1 MVSPWWSR
9 TGQTEPL
16 AQTNQLSSPSGI
28 PRDGLTFALQTGSAR
43 TLRMISKTYAPQEIE
58 AKWYQYWLDNQ
69 FFKSVP
75 DDREP
80 YTIVIPPP
88 NVTGVLHMGHMLN
101 NTIQDVLI
109 RKARMEGK
117 NACWIAGTDHASI
130 ATEAKVVA
138 MLAERGISKK
148 DLTRDEFLEYAWEW
162 KEKYGG
168 IILAQ
173 LRKLGASCDW
183 DRTRFTMEP
192 ALYDAVIDTFV
203 DLYEKGNIYRGVRM
217 VNWDPQGKT
226 AVSDEEVITKE
237 VQQKLVYIRYAI
249 AGQTDH
255 ITIATVRPETI
266 MADAAIAVNPNDE
279 RYTHLHGRK
288 AIIPLINREI
298 PIITDEYVTMDFG
311 TGCLKVTPAHDPND
325 YALGIKHNLPVLD
338 ILNDDGT
345 LNEKAQILVGQDRF
359 AARKAI
365 IKLLDESGDLEKA
378 EEYKSNVGFSE
389 RTNAVI
395 EPKLSLQ
402 WFLKMDELA
411 KPALE
416 SVMSDVVQLHPTKFK
431 NMYRVWMENVHDWCI
446 SRQLWWGQRI
456 PAFYMQ
462 DGTIIVART
471 KHEALEKVQHE
482 KLLFAMTEADLT
494 QDEDVLDTW
503 FSSWLWPMSVFLP
516 SGDPDDPK
524 AGPNDLAYYY
534 PSNDLVTA
542 PEILFFWVAR
552 MIMAGYEYKGEAPF
566 KNVYLTGIVRD
577 KQGRKMSKSLGN
589 SPDPLDLIDQYGA
602 DGVRTGMLFS
612 SPAGNDL
619 PFDEKLVEQ
628 GRNFSNKIWNAFRL
642 VKGWTIDSNGPA
654 SRQLTLTSDQLAIRW
669 FGAKL
674 NATLTQIEDDF
685 SKFRISDALQAIYKL
700 IWGDLCSQYLELI
713 KPAFDAEA
721 GTSQP
726 IDQATYDATINFF
739 ERLMCL
745 AHPFM
750 PFITEEIWQE
760 IRERKPGESI
770 CVAPFPKAETVDN
783 QILTDFE
790 TLFEVISSVRNIR
803 NANQGDGRQISPKT
817 ALPLA
822 IKTNQ
827 PETFHPLEPLIQK
840 MANVSIIS
848 YVSEKANGLAFLVRS
863 DEFFVDIA
871 GEIDAAQESE
881 NTRKELDYQ
890 IGFRY
895 STLKKLSNERFVANA
910 NPDVVDRERRKLAD
924 ANAKIQALEQRLQD
938 LAV

>member
-1 MVSPWWSR
+1 
-9 TGQTEPL
+9 
-16 AQTNQLSSPSGI
+16 
-28 PRDGLTFALQTGSAR
+28 
-43 TLRMISKTYAPQEIE
+43 MISKTYAPQEIE
-58 AKWYQYWLDNQ
+58 NKWYQYWLDNQ
-69 FFKSVP
+69 FFKSIP
-75 DDREP
+75 DEREP

-101 NTIQDVLI
+101 STIQDVLV

-117 NACWIAGTDHASI
+117 NACWVPGTDHASI

-148 DLTRDEFLEYAWEW
+148 DLTREEFLGYAWEW

-173 LRKLGASCDW
+173 LRKIGASCDW

-192 ALYDAVIDTFV
+192 VLYDAVIDTFV

-217 VNWDPQGKT
+217 VNWDPQGRT

-237 VQQKLVYIRYAI
+237 VQQKLVYIKYAI
-249 AGQTDH
+249 AGHAEQF

-288 AIIPLINREI
+288 VIIPLINREI

-325 YALGIKHNLPVLD
+325 YALGIRHNLPVLD
-338 ILNDDGT
+338 ILDDDGT

-365 IKLLDESGDLEKA
+365 IKLLDQSGNLEKS
-378 EEYKSNVGFSE
+378 EDYKSNVGFSE

-416 SVMSDVVQLHPTKFK
+416 NVMNDVIQLYPPKFK

-462 DGTIIVART
+462 DGTVIVART

-516 SGDPDDPK
+516 SGDPGDPK
-524 AGPNDLAYYY
+524 AGPNDLDYYY
-534 PSNDLVTA
+534 PTNDLVTA

-552 MIMAGYEYKGEAPF
+552 MVIAGYEYKGEAPF

-589 SPDPLDLIDQYGA
+589 SPDPLELIDQYGA

-619 PFDEKLVEQ
+619 PFDGKLVEQ

-642 VKGWTIDSNGPA
+642 VKGWTVETKNTA
-654 SRQLTLTSDQLAIRW
+654 SLPIHW
-669 FGAKL
+669 FDEKL
-674 NATLTQIEDDF
+674 NATLIQVEDDF

-700 IWGDLCSQYLELI
+700 IWDDFCSQYLELI
-713 KPAFDAEA
+713 KPAFDSET
-721 GTSQP
+721 GTAQP
-726 IDQATYDATINFF
+726 IDQATYDATIGFF

-750 PFITEEIWQE
+750 PFITEEIWQD
-760 IRERKPGESI
+760 IRERKPGDSI
-770 CVAPFPKAETVDN
+770 CIAPFPKSESVNT

-790 TLFEVISSVRNIR
+790 TLFEVITNVRNIR
-803 NANQGDGRQISPKT
+803 STKQISPKT

-822 IKTNQ
+822 IKTNRAEPFQ
-827 PETFHPLEPLIQK
+827 PLESLIQK
-840 MANVSIIS
+840 MANVSSIS
-848 YVSEKANGLAFLVRS
+848 YVSEKAEGLSFLIKG

-871 GEIDAAQESE
+871 GEIDVAQEIE
-881 NTRKELDYQ
+881 TTRKELEYQ
-890 IGFRY
+890 IGFRD
-895 STLKKLSNERFVANA
+895 STLKKLSNERFIANA
-910 NPDVVDRERRKLAD
+910 NPDVVDRERQKLAD
-924 ANAKIQALEQRLQD
+924 ADAKIRALEQRL
-938 LAV
+938 LGLSV